1 MYVLCVC
8 MYVCKHVCRK
18 EQDEQD
24 TQSERE
30 RQTDGNK
37 WLGLS
42 FRMCSDQV
50 LEYRDSM
57 KDGKRQRET
66 QEKKENQRRR
76 HAAVGAQLQHG
87 TVRAET
93 SKLIACCN
101 SFLAEELITIEN
113 MEDLC
118 GALGMVRIG
127 KIDMQSDDPDQL
139 AGVQVH
145 RCFLRIAKDFIQVS

>member
-1 MYVLCVC
+1 MY
-8 MYVCKHVCRK
+8 VCRK

-76 HAAVGAQLQHG
+76 HAADGAQLQHG
-87 TVRAET
+87 TVPAET

-101 SFLAEELITIEN
+101 SFLADELIHIEN

-118 GALGMVRIG
+118 GALDYRSRSG
-127 KIDMQSDDPDQL
+127 KIDMQSDGPDHL

-145 RCFLRIAKDFIQVS
+145 RCFLRIAKDLHTSVMKTL